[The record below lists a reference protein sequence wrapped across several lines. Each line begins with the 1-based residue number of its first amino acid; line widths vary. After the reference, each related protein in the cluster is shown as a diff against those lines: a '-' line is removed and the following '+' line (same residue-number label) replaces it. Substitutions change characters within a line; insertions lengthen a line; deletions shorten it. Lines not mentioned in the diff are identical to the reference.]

1 MEKFSEMIKRLCPE
15 GVEKVKLNSLCVSIS
30 TGLNPRTNFKLN
42 EDGAMLNYVT
52 VKEIA
57 TNKIVFSDSTDKIS
71 DKAKAII
78 NKRSR
83 LEKGDILFS
92 GIGTIGKVVYVDI
105 ETDNWDC
112 SESVFLLK
120 PNELVYGK
128 FLSYTLISRAVISQ
142 YESCAAGAIM
152 KGVRKVTLENLD
164 IPLPPLSIQQEIVR
178 ILDSFTSM
186 ITNLETEL
194 ASRQKQYEYYRNK
207 LLTFDENDE
216 SVEWKTLG
224 DVCLVTKLAGYEFTE
239 HVTYSDKG
247 NIIALRGLNVKNGKL
262 DLSDVKFIDDSNFSK
277 LNRSKLFVGD
287 MLFTYVGTVGQVALV
302 NENDKF
308 YLAPNVALVRINA
321 KGNLMP
327 DYLNYVCQS
336 DSFQTKGINKFCASS
351 SMKNISMANIRKMSI
366 PIPSLERQ
374 QEIVSTLDTFESLI
388 TNIKQ
393 ELEARKK
400 QYEYYR
406 EQLLTFE

>member
-1 MEKFSEMIKRLCPE
+1 MIKRLCPE
-15 GVEKVKLNSLCVSIS
+15 GVKKVKLNSLCASIS

-57 TNKIVFSDSTDKIS
+57 TNKIVFSNSTDKIS

-152 KGVRKVTLENLD
+152 KGVRKATLENLD
-164 IPLPPLSIQQEIVR
+164 IPLPPLPIQQEIVR

-194 ASRQKQYEYYRNK
+194 ASRQKQYEHYRNK
-207 LLTFDENDE
+207 LLTFDKNDE
-216 SVEWKTLG
+216 SAEWKTLG
-224 DVCLVTKLAGYEFTE
+224 EIMTISRGASPRPIKNYITTDEQGINWIKIGDVAPNAKYITKSKEKITTE
-239 HVTYSDKG
+239 GAKHSRYLRKG
-247 NIIALRGLNVKNGKL
+247 DFI
-262 DLSDVKFIDDSNFSK
+262 LSNSMSFGRPYILSIDGCIHDGWISMSGFGDFVDSNYLYQILNSYIVQSYWKSK
-277 LNRSKLFVGD
+277 ANNGGAMTNLNSEIVSN
-287 MLFTYVGTVGQVALV
+287 T
-302 NENDKF
+302 
-308 YLAPNVALVRINA
+308 I
-321 KGNLMP
+321 
-327 DYLNYVCQS
+327 
-336 DSFQTKGINKFCASS
+336 
-351 SMKNISMANIRKMSI
+351 I
-366 PIPSLERQ
+366 PIPIFQRQ
-374 QEIVSTLDTFESLI
+374 QEIVSILDTFESLI
-388 TNIKQ
+388 SNIKQ
-393 ELEARKK
+393 ELDARKK

-406 EQLLTFE
+406 EQLLTFRPSPALP